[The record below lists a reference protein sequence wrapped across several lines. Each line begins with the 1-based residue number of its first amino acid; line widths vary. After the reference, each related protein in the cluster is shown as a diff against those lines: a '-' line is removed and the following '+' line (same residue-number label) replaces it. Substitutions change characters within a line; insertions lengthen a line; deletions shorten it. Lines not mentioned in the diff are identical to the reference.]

1 MKKKRKRRSG
11 TSLLLLLL
19 ACVLPAEAAKKKP
32 VPQSYALVAGTVFEE
47 RGYAVPSAGVTLIPD
62 PHPGN
67 GPAKIKKLEAT
78 SDARGEF
85 VFRVP
90 PGAMQYT
97 VKVAAKGF
105 QPAEKSVS
113 VQGEERVDV
122 TFQLQ
127 PESK

>member
-11 TSLLLLLL
+11 TSLVLLLL
-19 ACVLPAEAAKKKP
+19 ACVLPAESAKKKP
-32 VPQSYALVAGTVFEE
+32 VPQTYALVAGTVFEE
-47 RGYAVPSAGVTLIPD
+47 RGYALPSAGVTLIPD
-62 PHPGN
+62 PQPGN
-67 GPAKIKKLEAT
+67 GTVKTKKLEAV

-85 VFRVP
+85 VFRLP
-90 PGAMQYT
+90 PSPMQYT
-97 VKVAAKGF
+97 INVAAKGY
-105 QPAEKSVS
+105 QPARKSVS

>member
-11 TSLLLLLL
+11 TSLVLLLL
-19 ACVLPAEAAKKKP
+19 ACVMPAEAAKKKP
-32 VPQSYALVAGTVFEE
+32 VPQTYALVAGTVFEE
-47 RGYAVPSAGVTLIPD
+47 HGYALSSAGVTLIPD
-62 PHPGN
+62 PQSGN
-67 GPAKIKKLEAT
+67 GPVKIKKLDAV

-90 PGAMQYT
+90 PGPMQYRVNVT
-97 VKVAAKGF
+97 AKGY
-105 QPAEKSVS
+105 QPARKSVS